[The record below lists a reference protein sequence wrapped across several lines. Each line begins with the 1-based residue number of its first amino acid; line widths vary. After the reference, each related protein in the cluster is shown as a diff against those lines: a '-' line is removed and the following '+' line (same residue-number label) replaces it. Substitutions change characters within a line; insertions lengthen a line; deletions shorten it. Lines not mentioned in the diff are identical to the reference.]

1 MAEQYLT
8 IKQGDAS
15 TFTETISG
23 ISSTS
28 GYSGKM
34 YIFDEDGTLQTTITG
49 TVGTLEVVYDITNEV
64 TKALTPGTYEFET
77 KLFDSNDH
85 VYSQSNGIFEIRST
99 NEEDPS

>member
-23 ISSTS
+23 VSSTS
-28 GYSGKM
+28 GYLGKM
-34 YIFDEDGTLQTTITG
+34 YIFNSEGTVQATITG
-49 TVGTLEVVYDITNEV
+49 VVGTLEVVYDITNEV

-99 NEEDPS
+99 NEEDPL